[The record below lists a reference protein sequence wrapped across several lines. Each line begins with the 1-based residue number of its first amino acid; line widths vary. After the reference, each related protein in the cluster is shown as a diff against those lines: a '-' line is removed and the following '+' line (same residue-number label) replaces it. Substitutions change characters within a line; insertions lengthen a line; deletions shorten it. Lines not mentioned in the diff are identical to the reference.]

1 MWGRHLIVNARSC
14 NKLLIGLQSHIHRF
28 SDDMVK
34 QIDMT
39 AYGKPLIVHFGSGN
53 KSGYSLVQ
61 LITTSSITGHFCD
74 ESGDAYLDIFSC
86 KHFSE
91 QTAADVIQKWFEPSH
106 IDMKLIERDANH
118 KMS

>member
-14 NKLLIGLQSHIHRF
+14 NKLLIGLHSHIHRF
-28 SDDMVK
+28 SDDIVK

-86 KHFSE
+86 KHFCE
-91 QTAADVIQKWFEPSH
+91 HKAAEVIQKWFEPSH

-118 KMS
+118 KMH